1 MERSEAA
8 DLAAFVDSAAAI
20 TGMSLDDERRA
31 AVAQVVGRIAAFA
44 ADLQDCPIA
53 RDVEIAGRF
62 VP

>member
-8 DLAAFVDSAAAI
+8 DLAAFVDSAALI
-20 TGMSLDDERRA
+20 TGMPLDDERRA
-31 AVAQVVGRIAAFA
+31 SVAQVVGRIAAFA
-44 ADLQDCPIA
+44 ADLDDCPIP